1 MNTALSSRAVI
12 RKENV
17 MKEKRMVHYVKGVF
31 VCPQCRQSYVQEK
44 WIEEW
49 RVRCHKCDYRGSL
62 THVSVAEQTA
72 EEIRRHCAAN
82 TQQRPLCL
90 YKGSAPSFSLRLF
103 FT

>member
-12 RKENV
+12 RKEPC

-62 THVSVAEQTA
+62 THVSVEEQLD
-72 EEIRRHCAAN
+72 EEIRRH
-82 TQQRPLCL
+82 
-90 YKGSAPSFSLRLF
+90 
-103 FT
+103 

>member
-12 RKENV
+12 RKEPC

-49 RVRCHKCDYRGSL
+49 RVRCHKGDYRGAL
-62 THVSVAEQTA
+62 AHVSVEEQNV
-72 EEIRRHCAAN
+72 EEIP
-82 TQQRPLCL
+82 RPRAGTSEGLPL
-90 YKGSAPSFSLRLF
+90 WFSPRSDVKRIPH
-103 FT
+103 